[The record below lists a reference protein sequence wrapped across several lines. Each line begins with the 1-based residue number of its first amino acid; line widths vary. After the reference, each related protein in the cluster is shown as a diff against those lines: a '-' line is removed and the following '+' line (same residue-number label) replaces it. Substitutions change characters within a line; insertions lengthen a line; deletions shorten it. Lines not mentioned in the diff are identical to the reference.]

1 MKGAHFTL
9 ITGAS
14 QGIGKAM
21 AKECAKRGFNLILVA
36 LDTNELEETANE
48 IQSTYSVKVRYL
60 GIDLTANDA
69 PRMVY
74 DWCKKQDLRIDKLI
88 NNAGIGNSGLF
99 EENPLKDYLAIM
111 NLNNRAMVELT
122 YHFFK
127 DLKAIGKGHILN
139 VSSMEATLPLPYKAV
154 YTGTKNFIYAF
165 SLAIREELKG
175 TGISVTV
182 LCPASVIT
190 NEGGHQRIKAHGSK
204 GKLVFKMM
212 VTYPHIV
219 AYKAINGMLKGRQ
232 VIVPNPAPWIIVKF
246 MKIMPTAIK
255 MKILERI
262 FRVYR

>member
-1 MKGAHFTL
+1 MKGSYYTL

-21 AKECAKRGFNLILVA
+21 AMECAKRSLNLFLVA
-36 LDTNELEETANE
+36 LDTDALKETANE
-48 IQSTYSVKVRYL
+48 IQNTYSVKVRHL
-60 GIDLTANDA
+60 GIDLTEKDA

-74 DWCKKQDLRIDKLI
+74 DWCKEQGLRVNTLI

-111 NLNNRAMVELT
+111 NLNNKAMIELT

-175 TGISVTV
+175 SGISVTV

-190 NEGGHQRIKAHGSK
+190 NEGGHQRIKAHGAK

-212 VTYPHIV
+212 VSYPHTV
-219 AYKAINGMLKGRQ
+219 AYKAIKGMLEGKQ
-232 VIVPNPAPWIIVKF
+232 VIIPNPAPWIIVKF
-246 MKIMPTAIK
+246 MKVMPTAIK
-255 MKILERI
+255 MKILEKI